1 MTMKN
6 IFIILLVLGL
16 YASCTIDEQ
25 IDPNAPSLNSVETD
39 ASITELNLLV
49 TGIESSMRNGY
60 GTYVDGSG
68 SIAREMYK
76 FDADPRNTEDL
87 LGKEGT
93 ALDNNT
99 FYLTAPYN
107 SRYRAI
113 KNANILLGAL
123 ENTSSVTDQ
132 EKNGYRG
139 YANTI
144 KALMYAQV
152 LNMLDDN
159 GIRFDV
165 ADPVNLGPFIDKSTA
180 YTQISGLLSEA
191 RTQLSNGVFIFS
203 LSAGFAGFDT
213 PSTFSQFN
221 SAVAARLAT
230 NQGDFSEA
238 KSHLPGSFMDKGGDI
253 SIGPKHIF
261 STGSGDQTNPL
272 YKVPGEN
279 GDQLVVHNDVIASIE
294 SGDDRISKF
303 RLRANPT
310 SLDGLN
316 GTHEIAL
323 YSSVESSIDIIRNEE
338 LILISAEANINTDD
352 LAGAVSDLNIIRTA
366 HGLADYS
373 GAMTKEALI
382 DEMLHQRRYSLW
394 GEGHRMWDL
403 RRYGRLNDQFVPV
416 DRSGDIIH
424 VKFPIPLTENQ

>member
-1 MTMKN
+1 MKN
-6 IFIILLVLGL
+6 IFIILFVLGL
-16 YASCTIDEQ
+16 YASCTIEEQ

-49 TGIESSMRNGY
+49 TGIESSMRNGF

-107 SRYRAI
+107 SRYRVI

-180 YTQISGLLSEA
+180 YTQISDLLSEA
-191 RTQLSNGVFIFS
+191 RSQLSGGTFIFS
-203 LSAGFAGFDT
+203 LSSGFDGFNT
-213 PSTFSQFN
+213 PSSFSQFN

-230 NQGDFSEA
+230 NQGDFSGA
-238 KSHLPGSFMDKGGDI
+238 QSHLSSSFLDKGGDLTT
-253 SIGPKHIF
+253 GPKHVF
-261 STGSGDQTNPL
+261 STGSGDQINPL

-279 GDQLVVHNDVIASIE
+279 GDQLVVHDDVIASIE
-294 SGDDRISKF
+294 AGDDRISKF
-303 RLRANPT
+303 RLRTNPT

-323 YSSVESSIDIIRNEE
+323 YASVESSIDIIRNEE
-338 LILISAEANINTDD
+338 LILISAEASINADD
-352 LAGAVSDLNIIRTA
+352 LTNAVSDLNIIRTA
-366 HGLADYS
+366 HGLAEYGGD
-373 GAMTKEALI
+373 MTKDALI
-382 DEMLHQRRYSLW
+382 DELLHQRRYSLW

-416 DRSGDIIH
+416 DRAGDIIH
-424 VKFPIPLTENQ
+424 LRFPIPLTENQ